1 MSRLRLEIAG
11 VRLEV
16 DPQQVQAQQ
25 AAERLQR
32 ALELAARRL
41 QRVVRGQGEIVATI
55 DTLTLDSETVA
66 QLAGSGGIER
76 VANELVERLRAR
88 L

>member
-1 MSRLRLEIAG
+1 VSRLRLEIAG